1 MIWALL
7 ASLAGLAA
15 LALHHAAAAWRWR
28 WREQSLNAR
37 LREQSTRREVFEKT
51 LARLRHDYDE
61 GKLTIGEDYH
71 TLFVRLTSET
81 RSGSE

>member
-28 WREQSLNAR
+28 WREQSLQAR

-51 LARLRHDYDE
+51 LARLRRDYDD
-61 GKLTIGEDYH
+61 GKLSIGDGYRS
-71 TLFVRLTSET
+71 LFERLTNET